1 MRRPVF
7 FVLLGVGILLLGAG
21 LSAQDRIEKAKIY
34 QESYALSTESDLY
47 CNIFVLDGG
56 LPDIRIVGAERQEEK
71 ILLND
76 SDKFY
81 VDKGR
86 ADGLEVGQVFL
97 ALQVG
102 RRIGEYG
109 VLAKKTG
116 RVRVVGLEEKRGI
129 VLVDKTCGEVLLGGY
144 LVPYVERES
153 LIGKDDG
160 YAAELDESQGLK
172 GQIIHIETEFHIVG
186 TGGWALIDMGQDKGL
201 SEGQQLTVFK
211 SVKTGM
217 PREAIGNVVVI
228 DVQKATSTIKVL
240 SCRDSIE
247 VGFQVQ
253 TK

>member
-1 MRRPVF
+1 MRRS
-7 FVLLGVGILLLGAG
+7 VLILFLGVGILLSGVG
-21 LSAQDRIEKAKIY
+21 LTAQDKIEKAKIY
-34 QESYALSTESDLY
+34 QDTYALSTESDLY
-47 CNIFVLDGG
+47 CNIFILDGE

-86 ADGLEVGQVFL
+86 AAGLELGQVVL
-97 ALQVG
+97 VLQVG
-102 RRIGEYG
+102 RQIGG
-109 VLAKKTG
+109 HGLLAKKTG
-116 RVRVVGLEEKRGI
+116 RARVVGLEENRGI

-153 LIGKDDG
+153 LIGTDEG
-160 YAAELDESQGLK
+160 YAAELAEGQGQT
-172 GQIIHIETEFHIVG
+172 GQVILIETEFHIVG
-186 TGGWALIDMGQDKGL
+186 TGGWAIIDMGQDKGL
-201 SEGQQLTVFK
+201 REGQQLTVFK
-211 SVKTGM
+211 RVKTGM

-228 DVQKATSTIKVL
+228 DVQKATSTVKVL

-253 TK
+253 TR